1 MDEHGLSWMIMDSW
15 IVMDGHGTNGW
26 KCKNMEGQGWSWII
40 HGWTRKVME
49 SQMNDIAWH
58 ERAYIV
64 MERLEMAWKS
74 V

>member
-1 MDEHGLSWMIMDSW
+1 MDDQGYSW

-26 KCKNMEGQGWSWII
+26 KCKDMEGQGWSWIYMD
-40 HGWTRKVME
+40 GQGRLW
-49 SQMNDIAWH
+49 SQMNAWH